1 MLNLNEL
8 LMNINYLLIVL
19 KDICNNLLILYLY
32 LL

>member
-8 LMNINYLLIVL
+8 LMNINYLLFVL